1 MTEPNRLETTE
12 PVTIFAIPE
21 AKRESTL
28 RAINA
33 INDLGGDIFTVPS
46 KADAAGTTS
55 GTMCT
60 FSSARGRH
68 ERLRVHRL
76 RHLSTTGT

>member
-1 MTEPNRLETTE
+1 MSDNQLIKEGET
-12 PVTIFAIPE
+12 FAVFAVPE

-33 INDLGGDIFTVPS
+33 INDLGGDIFTMT
-46 KADAAGTTS
+46 ADAAASGTIS

-60 FSSARGRH
+60 FS
-68 ERLRVHRL
+68 
-76 RHLSTTGT
+76 TGDPGLGDHVCGDSDT